1 MISMMELPQPQARPF
16 SGIMNDIE
24 KGQIRIP
31 QFQRDFVWNMK
42 KSAHL
47 MDSILKGYP
56 IGTLIFWRTKERLRT
71 VKSIGNINVPEP
83 DDGDALDFVLDGQ
96 QRLTSIFASLKGLKI
111 KRENGKEE
119 DFSNIYVDLN
129 AGEDDQLV
137 IIDISKKDK
146 DSIIKLTDL
155 LYGGIPL
162 LASYP
167 PEYLNKLDEFKK
179 RIESYNYSII
189 QIKDAPIDIATE
201 IFTRINVGG
210 KPLTLFEIMV
220 AKTYD
225 SIKKFDLAE
234 KFNNL
239 IENLKPL
246 NYETISDATVLQTVS
261 LIIEKECQRKV
272 ILKLDKQDFIKNWE
286 NAVDAIERTV
296 EYFIGTYRIPVSNLL
311 PYSALIAPFAYF
323 FYHHPDKPS
332 GNKQRYLEDL
342 FWRCALS
349 ARYSSSVESKL
360 AQDVKRIDQILNNKQ
375 PKYDWSID
383 TSPEFIEENGWF
395 NAGRSYIKSILCI
408 YAYNQPKSFNDGAIV
423 NIGNYFL
430 KQANSK
436 NYHHF
441 FPKAYLKK
449 KGEDDFY
456 INHILNI
463 TIVDDFLNKR
473 KIKAK
478 PPSKYMKEFLNQ
490 IPQGLNDNEKPI
502 DKLQEWMKTHLIN
515 DLDEFGI
522 WDDQYDTFFQKRARL
537 VSEELQKRIIE
548 QEIDKTG
555 QVSLEDD
562 FEETE
567 IE

>member
-1 MISMMELPQPQARPF
+1 MMELPQPQARPF
-16 SGIMNDIE
+16 SGIMHDIE
-24 KGQIRIP
+24 NGQIRIP
-31 QFQRDFVWNMK
+31 QFQRDFVWTLK

-71 VKSIGNINVPEP
+71 VKSIGNIKVSDP
-83 DDGDALDFVLDGQ
+83 DDGDSLDFVLDGQ

-119 DFSNIYVDLN
+119 DFSKIYVDLS
-129 AGEDDQLV
+129 AGEDEQKV
-137 IIDISKKDK
+137 ITDISNKDEK
-146 DSIIKLTDL
+146 SIIKLTNL
-155 LYGGIPL
+155 LYGGLQL

-167 PEYLNKLDEFKK
+167 PEYLNTLEEYKK

-220 AKTYD
+220 AKTFD
-225 SIKKFDLAE
+225 PVRNFDLAE
-234 KFNNL
+234 KFDKL
-239 IENLKPL
+239 IEDLKPL
-246 NYETISDATVLQTVS
+246 NYETISDATVLQTIS
-261 LIIEKECQRKV
+261 LIIEKECKRKV
-272 ILKLDKQDFIKNWE
+272 ILKLDKQKFIDKWE
-286 NAVDAIERTV
+286 NAVDAIERTI

-311 PYSALIAPFAYF
+311 PYNALIAPFAYF
-323 FYHHPDKPS
+323 FHHHPDKPS
-332 GNKQRYLEDL
+332 GDQQKFLEDF
-342 FWRCALS
+342 FWRCSLS
-349 ARYSSSVESKL
+349 VRYSSSVEAKL
-360 AQDVKRIDQILNNKQ
+360 AQDIKRIDQILNNEQ

-383 TSPEFIEENGWF
+383 TSPEFIMDNGWF

-408 YAYNQPKSFNDGAIV
+408 YAYYQPKSFNDGAIV
-423 NIGNYFL
+423 NIGNYWL

-449 KGEDDFY
+449 KGIEDFY

-473 KIKAK
+473 KIRSK
-478 PPSKYMKEFLNQ
+478 PPSKYMREFLKG
-490 IPQGLNDNEKPI
+490 IPQGIDETEKPSK
-502 DKLQEWMKTHLIN
+502 KLQEWMKTHLIT
-515 DLDEFGI
+515 DLDQFGI
-522 WDDQYDTFFQKRARL
+522 WNDHYDTFIRKRAQV
-537 VSEELQKRIIE
+537 VSNELQKRIIA
-548 QEIDKTG
+548 QEIDREG
-555 QVSLEDD
+555 QVTLEDD